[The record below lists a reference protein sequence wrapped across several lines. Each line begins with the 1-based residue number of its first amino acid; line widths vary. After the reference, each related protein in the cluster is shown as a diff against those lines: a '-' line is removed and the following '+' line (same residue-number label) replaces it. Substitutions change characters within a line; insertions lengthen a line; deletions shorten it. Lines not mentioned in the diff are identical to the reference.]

1 MNSILNCDG
10 RAANNSQQAIALAAY
25 SFVVKLRDFK
35 TKDVT
40 QEIVEPPSRL
50 MIEMPPGTG
59 KSVVIALLLG
69 LITSKVKSTT
79 ILYNDADLLAFER
92 ETITRVC
99 NDMSCQQINVKSLD
113 EIMDKN

>member
-1 MNSILNCDG
+1 
-10 RAANNSQQAIALAAY
+10 
-25 SFVVKLRDFK
+25 
-35 TKDVT
+35 
-40 QEIVEPPSRL
+40 

-69 LITSKVKSTT
+69 LITGKVKSTT
-79 ILYNDADLLAFER
+79 ILYNDADLLAFEH

-113 EIMDKN
+113 EIMDKNEHGQPVVHLEEDGLLIVDEADDVFLDKMTQLYGRGAVVCLTATIPS